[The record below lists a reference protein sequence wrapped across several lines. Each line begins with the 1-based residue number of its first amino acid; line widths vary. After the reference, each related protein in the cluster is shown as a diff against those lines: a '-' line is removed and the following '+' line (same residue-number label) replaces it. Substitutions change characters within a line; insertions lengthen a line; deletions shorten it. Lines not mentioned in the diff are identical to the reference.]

1 MFANL
6 RRIGSTSNPPSNETV
21 VRNGITH
28 KVLLKSYNENFFR
41 DRNFL

>member
-28 KVLLKSYNENFFR
+28 KVLFNNYNENFLK
-41 DRNFL
+41 RNFSR